1 MAEKTMVPDFSKY
14 ADYVDMPENEFDAIG
29 EYIPKE
35 VCHYT
40 KMSVALTKILPNR
53 QILLG
58 NLHETNDPLETQT
71 RWHEW
76 INSPRSP
83 VEPVGLMRSAVSVR
97 NIKVFSACCHINP
110 SWSSVALK
118 SVSFE
123 YGTSHS
129 RMWAHYSEN
138 HTGMCII
145 FDGKELDNHI
155 RAEVGDNDR
164 IRHGFVKYNYE
175 ASTRPLQGRDLS
187 EIWNNYRPN
196 FLCKSPEWKTEHE
209 FRWLVKT
216 EGDSRLLVP
225 IDKAIKAV
233 IVGKNFDNEC
243 LPLLNKLCEEL
254 RISPMQIDWFN
265 GEPLLVQI

>member
-40 KMSVALTKILPNR
+40 KMSIALTKILPNK

-76 INSPRSP
+76 INPSRSP
-83 VEPVGLMRSAVSVR
+83 GDPVGLTRSAVSVK
-97 NIKVFSACCHINP
+97 NIKAFSMCCHINP
-110 SWSSVALK
+110 SWDSIGKTASCHSS
-118 SVSFE
+118 
-123 YGTSHS
+123 
-129 RMWAHYSEN
+129 MWAHYSEH
-138 HTGMCII
+138 HTGLCIT
-145 FDGKELDNHI
+145 FDAKELDNHI
-155 RAEVGDNDR
+155 RVEVGDNGR

-175 ASTRPLQGRDLS
+175 ASTRPLQGRDML

-209 FRWLVKT
+209 FRWLVQT
-216 EGDSRLLVP
+216 DGDSRLLVP
-225 IDKAIKAV
+225 IEKAIKAV
-233 IVGKNFDNEC
+233 IVGKNFDRDC
-243 LPLLNKLCEEL
+243 LPLLKKLCEEL
-254 RISPMQIDWFN
+254 RISPMQVDWFN
-265 GEPLLVQI
+265 GEPLFVQI